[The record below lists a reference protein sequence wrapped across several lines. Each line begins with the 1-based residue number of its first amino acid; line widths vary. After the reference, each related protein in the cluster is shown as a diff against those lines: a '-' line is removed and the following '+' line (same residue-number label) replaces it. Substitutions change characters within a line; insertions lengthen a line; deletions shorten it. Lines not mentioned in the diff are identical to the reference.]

1 MQKFKKSLQNFGGN
15 RGEKKFLEAYIHKKS
30 NAKLGDS
37 LVNFIYS
44 VAKSIVS
51 EMPTG
56 TKVSD
61 SILSEAYRR
70 SLWYSTNTLK
80 LKGKKDRIADTIEA
94 LILYFWVHE
103 ELSLEKLINP
113 LITKLEPDRLHHPKE
128 EYYSA
133 VISFQRLLD
142 FLYNFYL
149 EREKKL

>member
-1 MQKFKKSLQNFGGN
+1 MQKFKKSLSNFGKK
-15 RGEKKFLEAYIHKKS
+15 RGEHENLEAYIHKRS

-80 LKGKKDRIADTIEA
+80 IRGKKSRIADAIEA
-94 LILYFWVHE
+94 LILYFWVHKD
-103 ELSLEKLINP
+103 LTLEKLVDP
-113 LITKLEPDRLHHPKE
+113 LIAQLEPDRLHHPKE
-128 EYYSA
+128 EYSSA
-133 VISFQRLLD
+133 VLSFQRLLD
-142 FLYNFYL
+142 FLYNFHL
-149 EREKKL
+149 E